1 MQATASCSVRPAVQR
16 GASQP
21 ALATNLWTLYSFSP
35 PLCPASAEGRV
46 FFVHSQIACIIAWFY
61 RQQAAKDNAALAQQ
75 KRHIEID
82 DLYRITL
89 IEDPRVSPD
98 ARWVAYVQITI
109 DKLEN
114 EYRRN
119 IWVVPT
125 AGGAPVQLTRSGK
138 DSTPRWSPDGH
149 TLAFVS
155 ARDKKPQIYL
165 LNTAA
170 PGGEPRPLTS
180 HPNGALAPAWS
191 PDGAQIAFLAGS
203 SASERTDE
211 DRGEKLPPPADKLE
225 AKQRAE
231 RKEYDEA
238 SRWDPRPVERI
249 PYRSGTSY
257 LDDRFA
263 QVYVV
268 PTASDLP
275 ADQAK
280 PRRLTSVDASHEPPR
295 WTADGQYL
303 LTARTVDPLGD
314 MPWRSSSLYRIRVA
328 DGALEQLTD
337 QTHTSFSPVPA
348 PAGGLVAYARLPQ
361 ERLAE
366 RMDRLTVLNPADG
379 AVRDLNLEFDRGV
392 ADFRWTRDGQAL
404 VFAAESWGTC
414 GLYSVQ
420 AAGGPVSE
428 VVAGDIIITAFDLA
442 HDGGAA
448 YAAASTANP
457 SELFWQAAGGAPVQL
472 THVNR
477 ALLDEVA
484 VPEKH
489 ELRFQSPGGQEL
501 QGWYML
507 PPDYQ
512 PGKTYPLALN
522 IHGGPHV
529 MWGAGTQSIWHET
542 QCHAARG
549 YVVFY
554 CNPRGAAGYGEGFQ
568 AALHGAWGDVALVD
582 IMAGVDTLLAK
593 GFVDPARLAVT
604 GGSYGGY
611 MTAWITSHTDR
622 FAAAVSQRGVY
633 NLLSFYGTSDVPLLV
648 SNEYDAEPWE
658 DPQLLWQQSPLAH
671 AHRIKTPLL
680 IIHSENDF
688 RVPISDGEQLFAY
701 IRRSG
706 GTVKMIRFPRE
717 GHELSRSGEPAHR
730 ASRLTHM
737 IEWFDRYC
745 QPGGETGAL

>member
-1 MQATASCSVRPAVQR
+1 M
-16 GASQP
+16 
-21 ALATNLWTLYSFSP
+21 
-35 PLCPASAEGRV
+35 
-46 FFVHSQIACIIAWFY
+46 
-61 RQQAAKDNAALAQQ
+61 AQQ
-75 KRHIEID
+75 KRPIEVD

-98 ARWVAYVQITI
+98 ARWIAYVQVTI

-119 IWVVPT
+119 IWAVPT
-125 AGGAPVQLTRSGK
+125 AGGAPIQLTRSGK
-138 DSTPRWSPDGH
+138 DSTPCWSPDGK

-165 LNTAA
+165 LAITA

-180 HPNGALAPAWS
+180 QPNGAVAPAWS
-191 PDGAQIAFLAGS
+191 PDGAQIAFLASS
-203 SASERTDE
+203 SARERADE
-211 DRGEKLPPPADKLE
+211 DRNEKAPPPADKLE

-231 RKEYDEA
+231 RKDYDEA
-238 SRWDPRPVERI
+238 NRWDPRPIERI

-263 QVYVV
+263 QVYVM
-268 PTASDLP
+268 PTADGLS
-275 ADQAK
+275 ADEAR
-280 PRRLTSVDASHEPPR
+280 PRRLTDVDASHEPPR
-295 WTADGQYL
+295 WTADGQFL
-303 LTARTVDPLGD
+303 LTARTVNPLGD

-337 QTHTSFSPVPA
+337 QSHTSYGPVPA
-348 PAGGLVAYARLPQ
+348 PAGELVAYTRLPQ
-361 ERLAE
+361 ERLTE
-366 RMDRLTVLNPADG
+366 RITRLTVMG
-379 AVRDLNLEFDRGV
+379 AAGGAARDLNLDFDRGV
-392 ADFRWTRDGQAL
+392 VDFRWSRDGQSL
-404 VFAAESWGTC
+404 IFTAESWGAC
-414 GLYSVQ
+414 ALYTVP
-420 AAGGPVSE
+420 ADGGPVSA
-428 VVAGDIIITAFDLA
+428 VVADESTITAFDVA
-442 HDGGAA
+442 HDGGVA
-448 YAAASTANP
+448 YAVASVANP
-457 SELFWQAAGGAPVQL
+457 SELFWQAAGGRPVQL

-477 ALLDEVA
+477 AFLAEVT
-484 VPEKH
+484 VQDKH
-489 ELRFQSPGGQEL
+489 ELRFQSPDGPEL

-507 PPDYQ
+507 PPDYT
-512 PGKTYPLALN
+512 PGQTYPLALN

-568 AALHGAWGDVALVD
+568 AALHGAWGDIALAD
-582 IMAGVDTLLAK
+582 IMAGVDVLLEK
-593 GFVDPARLAVT
+593 GLIDPARMAVT

-611 MTAWITSHTDR
+611 MTAWIIGHTDR

-633 NLLSFYGTSDVPLLV
+633 NLLSFYGTSDVPLLI

-658 DPQLLWQQSPLAH
+658 NPQLLWQQSPLAY
-671 AHRIKTPLL
+671 AHQIKTPLL
-680 IIHSENDF
+680 ILHSENDF
-688 RVPISDGEQLFAY
+688 RVPVSDGEQLFAY

-745 QPGGETGAL
+745 QPQNAAHE